1 MTQDHDI
8 IAYQYVIENMISALT
23 DMNEILTITELETLE
38 KTIKHMTNILPNI
51 KHIPANSNLEMMQKT
66 IKNMTN
72 NLPGTDKSTMVK
84 NEETL
89 QKAIEKMTATT
100 INMINILG
108 ITNKEVLQ
116 RALETVPTV
125 IPTIIRMFSLVDWD
139 KFEPSDEDIQ
149 IAQRILKSKGI
160 EQFIKEGFNEKNVH
174 QELSNPFKT
183 VLLILMLLYSMIGF
197 INDLT
202 IMTVQEIKYNQIT
215 PVIDSITTAEQRDK
229 KVVKEH
235 TTKQLNDL
243 LKEKI
248 PREIIHLFMIVGKN
262 NLTVYQENTTDSKRL
277 ATLDVL
283 DIVQVFERKKDWT
296 RVLCEHDKK
305 DYIIE
310 GWVLT
315 KDLKEIK

>member
-1 MTQDHDI
+1 MTQDHDV
-8 IAYQYVIENMISALT
+8 IAYRYVIENMISALT

-51 KHIPANSNLEMMQKT
+51 KHIPANSNLEMMQKK

-72 NLPGTDKSTMVK
+72 NLPSSDKSTMAK
-84 NEETL
+84 NEENL

-100 INMINILG
+100 TNMINVLG

-125 IPTIIRMFSLVDWD
+125 IPTIIQMFSQVDWD
-139 KFEPSDEDIQ
+139 QFEPSDEDIQ
-149 IAQRILKSKGI
+149 MAQRILKSKGI
-160 EQFIKEGFNEKNVH
+160 EQFIKEGFIEENV
-174 QELSNPFKT
+174 QKELSNPFKT
-183 VLLILMLLYSMIGF
+183 VLLILMLLYSMICF

-215 PVIDSITTAEQRDK
+215 PVIDSMTTDEPRERRLVEEHITQ
-229 KVVKEH
+229 
-235 TTKQLNDL
+235 QLNDL

-248 PREIIHLFMIVGKN
+248 PHEIIHLFKIVGKN
-262 NLTVYQENTTDSKRL
+262 NLSVYQENTTDSKRL

-283 DIVQVFERKKDWT
+283 DIVQVFERKKEWA
-296 RVLCEHDKK
+296 RVLCEHGKK
-305 DYIIE
+305 EHIIE